1 MRYCKTISIV
11 QISITLQKDNNS
23 KLWDKLKENW
33 NINDWEEFFK
43 LKNK

>member
-1 MRYCKTISIV
+1 MHCKSFSIV
-11 QISITLQKDNNS
+11 QISEVLKKDNTS